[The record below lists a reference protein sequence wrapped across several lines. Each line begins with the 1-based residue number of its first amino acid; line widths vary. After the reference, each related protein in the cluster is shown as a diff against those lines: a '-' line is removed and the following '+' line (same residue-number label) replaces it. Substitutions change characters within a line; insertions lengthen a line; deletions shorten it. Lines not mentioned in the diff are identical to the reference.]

1 MMRGSWRHG
10 VGRAGPSSPPASWV
24 MVALPVGT
32 QRAVRSP
39 GTWKAQPSRFN
50 RAMGTWHVKCWLT
63 KLEAVSSLHKCVCTH
78 THIHTPTHI
87 GLTNKYSRGSWRLVF
102 SSSYSSLFSKFSKM
116 NTYCTNPPQKTYYFP
131 LKGFFHLNMESALLK
146 GIHLQYEN
154 TVRHSDTVIGLLLLI
169 KSGNF
174 NPKCLQ

>member
-1 MMRGSWRHG
+1 MEEGRQDASGVSGQSNGSMEAGLPPGGPMKVMRGSWRHG
-10 VGRAGPSSPPASWV
+10 VGRAGPSSPPASRV

-78 THIHTPTHI
+78 THTHTHSYI
-87 GLTNKYSRGSWRLVF
+87 RLTNKYSRGSWCLVF
-102 SSSYSSLFSKFSKM
+102 SSSYSFLFSKFSKM
-116 NTYCTNPPQKTYYFP
+116 NTYCTNPPKRPIIF
-131 LKGFFHLNMESALLK
+131 L
-146 GIHLQYEN
+146 
-154 TVRHSDTVIGLLLLI
+154 
-169 KSGNF
+169 
-174 NPKCLQ
+174 